1 MRENLRIRTL
11 HQYFTY
17 GNKLFFHLFQ
27 QAGMALPKTF
37 VHSSRFSK

>member
-1 MRENLRIRTL
+1 MRGEPPDPYP